1 MLDNGVRFNR
11 IASMKQKLPKDLQAL
26 FDFYRKQ
33 RQNLP
38 DIYR

>member
-1 MLDNGVRFNR
+1 MLDNGTRFNR
-11 IASMKQKLPKDLQAL
+11 IASMKQKLHKDLQAL
-26 FDFYRKQ
+26 FGFYLKQ